1 MRTRYFFFVMQ
12 YEKEGGR
19 WAHVGR
25 FAGSD
30 NLKKPFSDKRLVA
43 VMPKATLREAQEAAA
58 MLNRGFK
65 DAGCWYF
72 DRFIAKS

>member
-19 WAHVGR
+19 WAHVCR
-25 FAGSD
+25 FSGSD

-43 VMPKATLREAQEAAA
+43 VMSKATLREAQEVAA

-65 DAGCWYF
+65 DAGCYYF
-72 DRFIAKS
+72 DKFIA